1 MSKQRSRRRYMR
13 ELGTI
18 VTIGSLAGCG
28 GDGGDGDEG
37 GDTTPADT
45 PTASPTPTPTPTA
58 TETSQETVAETPT
71 PAQQETPTATPGSGD
86 NNAEVD
92 EYLSDADNYDGTIS
106 DRTGQDEVSVD
117 VGAEGNG
124 GGFAFG
130 PPAIRIETGS
140 TVVWEWTGMGGLH
153 NVVAENGTFDS
164 GDPVSNPDATF
175 EFTFT
180 ETGTWLYFCNPHKA
194 LGMKGAVIVE

>member
-13 ELGTI
+13 ELGTV

-45 PTASPTPTPTPTA
+45 PTASPTPRPTPTA

-86 NNAEVD
+86 NNGEVD
-92 EYLSDADNYDGTIS
+92 EYLSDADNYDGSIS